1 MTSMTG
7 RSWSEMSFE
16 TVLVVVVWL
25 WLSTGVISLLDDSR
39 WPDTS
44 WVGRVVVV
52 AVSLNGC
59 HWSEMSCNGCVG
71 SGFVNCG
78 FVLVVLK
85 FDWDQSDIWR
95 RRLLATVTVTGFQRR
110 KSSTE
115 RRVLVR

>member
-44 WVGRVVVV
+44 WVGCVVVV

-71 SGFVNCG
+71 SGFANCG
-78 FVLVVLK
+78 CVLVVLK
-85 FDWDQSDIWR
+85 SDSDQSDIWR
-95 RRLLATVTVTGFQRR
+95 RRLVATVAVTGFQRR

-115 RRVLVR
+115 RRGLVR